1 MSRIES
7 THRQNCVHCG
17 RITLHEVTTYI
28 DDPVKHET
36 VAHCTEC
43 GE

>member
-1 MSRIES
+1 MSRIETS
-7 THRQNCVHCG
+7 QREHCVRCG
-17 RITLHEVTTYI
+17 RVTVHEVTTYI

-36 VAHCTEC
+36 VAYCTEC